1 MKKHSLIT
9 VLAAALLGVSAAGF
23 SAAPDEPAGI
33 VAEAAE
39 SNGFQYT
46 VSSNQVTI
54 IKYTGTATSVTI
66 PSYINGKKVVAIG
79 NLAFCRVE
87 RGSYYYPM
95 NVTSVTIPN
104 TVKTIRE
111 KAFYQTPL
119 TAVTLPS
126 SVTYVGVDAFNE
138 CKALKTLRIDGAAE
152 IGADAFVNCTAL
164 ESAQLNA
171 GCTTKEQSSPFN
183 GCTSLKKLNGQSV
196 YRIISDDN
204 GYGYPIITS
213 NQNTR
218 KLLKKLFKAAEKVQF
233 VDNYCTKLCD
243 YVVESE
249 TRSWM
254 SDAIKARQLYD
265 WLIRHCEYENK
276 NGTET
281 LGDKDNHVYASVF
294 LSYGL
299 NERGSGVG
307 ETVCEGFSKAY
318 TMLLTAAGIESYVV
332 SAGNKT
338 PGEEPHAWN
347 IVKVGGKYYQC
358 DVTWDDGSTNPSGT
372 ITHFYFLK
380 KAAKM
385 DELHDYS
392 YKAAT
397 SYSDQAGMHKY
408 LKNNGTAGDAAL
420 KKCNNTYN
428 DANADGILDCDFDFN
443 GTVNVID
450 NWVLQQ
456 IGRGD
461 MTLDGTI
468 TPIDGVL
475 LQDFYAHANDAHSY
489 WLKLCV
495 QYNIYGL

>member
-23 SAAPDEPAGI
+23 PAAPGEPAGI

-54 IKYTGTATSVTI
+54 TKYTGTATSVTI
-66 PSYINGKKVVAIG
+66 PDKINGKKVVAIG
-79 NLAFCRVE
+79 DKAFCRVE

-104 TVKTIRE
+104 TVKTIGE
-111 KAFYQTPL
+111 KAFYKAPL
-119 TAVTLPS
+119 TALTLPS
-126 SVTYVGVDAFNE
+126 SVTYVGMDAFYQ
-138 CKALKTLRIDGAAE
+138 CTAMKTLRIDGAAE
-152 IGADAFVNCTAL
+152 IGCGAFEKCTSL

-171 GCTTKEQSSPFN
+171 GCTSETPPNSPFD
-183 GCTSLKKLNGQSV
+183 GCTSLSKLNGLPV
-196 YRIISDDN
+196 YQIVADDN
-204 GYGYPIITS
+204 GYGYPTVTP
-213 NQNTR
+213 NQNIR
-218 KLLKKLFKAAEKVQF
+218 NLLKKLFKTAENVRF

-265 WLIRHCEYENK
+265 WLIRHCQFEDEN
-276 NGTET
+276 GAET
-281 LGDKDNHVYASVF
+281 IHDRDNHVYASVF
-294 LSYGL
+294 LSYAL
-299 NERGSGVG
+299 DERGPGVG
-307 ETVCEGFSKAY
+307 EAVCEGFSKAY

-338 PGEEPHAWN
+338 PGEDSHAWN

-358 DVTWDDGSTNPSGT
+358 DVTWDDGSTNASGT

-397 SYSDQAGMHKY
+397 IYPDQAGMHKY
-408 LKNNGTAGDAAL
+408 LKNTGTAGTAAL
-420 KKCNNTYN
+420 SKCTNTYN
-428 DANADGILDCDFDFN
+428 DENADGILDGDFDFN

-461 MTLDGTI
+461 MTLDGQI
-468 TPIDGVL
+468 EWIDTVL
-475 LQDFYAHANDAHSY
+475 YNAFIRVGTHDF
-489 WLKLCV
+489 WLRLCL